1 MRNAE
6 GCVPYKYR
14 PLVLLNIATE
24 RKRNMKNRT
33 LKALLGACLA
43 VMCLFVSAKFITAHA
58 SSQVPESAATVI
70 TQGGRLN
77 VRKGATLSS
86 GIITSI
92 ANKSTVTVY
101 SVSDGWARV
110 SFSNGK
116 TGYCST
122 AYLNINSS
130 SYPKKVS
137 ISSGYLNVRKGAG
150 TSYTVKDYLYNG
162 ENVVVLS
169 VNGNWARV
177 VYHGNKTGYVHNSYL
192 KAVSSSANT
201 AKAVRLNV
209 VDYKQTDSRWN
220 WVTLGSSGKTLGRIG
235 CTTTCLAMTESYR
248 TGSTITPKAMASRLS
263 YNSSGSLYWPSNYVT
278 SVASS
283 GYLAKIKSLL
293 NSGKPVIVGFK
304 KYSGTMHW
312 VVVTG
317 YVNSGT
323 STADF
328 LINDPGSATRT
339 TLAQFIA
346 QYPVFYKIAYYS

>member
-1 MRNAE
+1 MFLSA
-6 GCVPYKYR
+6 
-14 PLVLLNIATE
+14 IATE

-33 LKALLGACLA
+33 LKALLGACLV
-43 VMCLFVSAKFITAHA
+43 VMCLFASAKYVTAHA
-58 SSQVPESAATVI
+58 TANVPESAATVV

-86 GIITSI
+86 GIITSV

-101 SVSDGWARV
+101 SVSDGWAKV
-110 SFSNGK
+110 GYANGK
-116 TGYCST
+116 TGYCS
-122 AYLNINSS
+122 AAFLNINSS

-150 TSYTVKDYLYNG
+150 TSYAVKDYLYNG

-169 VNGNWARV
+169 VNGSWARV

-192 KAVSSSANT
+192 KAVSSSVNT
-201 AKAVRLNV
+201 SKTVRLNV

-220 WVTLGSSGKTLGRIG
+220 WVTLGSSGQTLGRIG

-248 TGSTITPKAMASRLS
+248 TGSTITPKTMASRLS
-263 YNSSGSLYWPSNYVT
+263 YNSGGSLYWPSNYVT
-278 SVASS
+278 SVSSS

-293 NSGKPVIVGFK
+293 DSGKPVIVGFR

-323 STADF
+323 AAADF
-328 LINDPGSATRT
+328 IINDPGSATRT
-339 TLAQFIA
+339 NLSQFISV
-346 QYPVFYKIAYYS
+346 YPVFHKLAYYK